1 MNADNGTSRIKY
13 QFLKAGCFSISG
25 LICDNCLAIFVHQH
39 HYLRTVVILRV
50 VDEDSALSLHV
61 ASLEVVDHPETV
73 VEQTLVVEV
82 EVVREC
88 LTVVASSVG
97 IGGISLAVCPHV
109 GKSGG
114 QMIK

>member
-1 MNADNGTSRIKY
+1 MTVVKRY
-13 QFLKAGCFSISG
+13 FRCF
-25 LICDNCLAIFVHQH
+25 AIFVHQH

-50 VDEDSALSLHV
+50 VDEDSALCLHV
-61 ASLEVVDHPETV
+61 ASLEVVDHPEPV
-73 VEQTLVVEV
+73 VEQTLVIEV
-82 EVVREC
+82 EVVGEC

-114 QMIK
+114 QMIN

>member
-1 MNADNGTSRIKY
+1 M
-13 QFLKAGCFSISG
+13 
-25 LICDNCLAIFVHQH
+25 AIFVHQH

-61 ASLEVVDHPETV
+61 ASLEVVDHPEPI
-73 VEQTLVVEV
+73 VEQTLIVEV
-82 EVVREC
+82 EIVGEC

-97 IGGISLAVCPHV
+97 IGSISLAVCPHV